1 MRSFSI
7 HICILRPFSGCTI
20 AIIGVESYLKIKH
33 YVKFKIMWTKQVAS
47 KLMFLSFLISLF
59 QAVMIITGVLITI
72 TRIIVSIYIA
82 LDTVIVGIIVYLQ
95 IKTIRTSRATLD
107 HSTVVTSEIIDKKIT
122 KLSMNIMLLLCF
134 FVTHSR

>member
-20 AIIGVESYLKIKH
+20 AMIGVDRYLRIKH
-33 YVKFKIMWTKQVAS
+33 YVKFKIMWTKQVVS

-82 LDTVIVGIIVYLQ
+82 LDTVNVGIIVYPQ
-95 IKTIRTSRATLD
+95 IKTIR
-107 HSTVVTSEIIDKKIT
+107 
-122 KLSMNIMLLLCF
+122 NQGLLL
-134 FVTHSR
+134 TI